1 MECGVTP
8 HFSTA
13 QVLLENIVRK
23 DKFWPKAIEKHRG
36 KVNIDKVK

>member
-23 DKFWPKAIEKHRG
+23 DKFWPKAIEKHIEKR
-36 KVNIDKVK
+36 